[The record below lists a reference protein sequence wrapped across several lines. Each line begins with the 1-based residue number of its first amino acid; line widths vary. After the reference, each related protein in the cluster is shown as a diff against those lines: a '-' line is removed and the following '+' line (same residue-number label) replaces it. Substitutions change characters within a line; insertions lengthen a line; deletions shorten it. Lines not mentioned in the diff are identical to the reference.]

1 MNFAIIG
8 ASGNVGRKIIEILEK
23 SKISFNDLYLVASKK
38 STGKKIKF
46 REKEI
51 EIENLDNYDFSKA
64 QITIFAAGSNIAKEW
79 APKAAEKT
87 IVIDNSS
94 FFRMKENIPLVVPE
108 VNPEAL
114 GKHENIIANPNC
126 STMQMVL
133 VLKPLHDEYKIKRV
147 IVSTYQAVS
156 GAGKEA
162 MDELFAQTKNFLD
175 KKDIVSKNFTKQI
188 AFNLIPHIEVFDIDS
203 YTKEGLKT
211 PKKTKKS
218 LDEKNF
224 VSKNFTKQI
233 AFNLIPHIDV
243 FDKDGYTKEELKMT
257 NETKKILD
265 EKIEVTATCVRVPVR
280 TGHSESINI
289 EFEKSYDLENI
300 VKILEN
306 APGCKVFDDRKDG
319 GYITPLEAENNYT
332 TFISR
337 IRKDNTN
344 PKAINIWV
352 VSDNLLKGAA
362 LNTVQIAEHLMKKL

>member
-8 ASGNVGRKIIEILEK
+8 ASGNVGRKTIEILEK
-23 SKISFNDLYLVASKK
+23 SKISFKDLYLVASKK
-38 STGKKIKF
+38 SAGKKIKF

-51 EIENLDNYDFSKA
+51 EIENLENYDFSKA
-64 QITIFAAGSNIAKEW
+64 QITIFAAGSDIAKEW
-79 APKAAEKT
+79 APKAAKKT

-94 FFRMKENIPLVVPE
+94 FFRMQKNIPLVVPE

-114 GKHENIIANPNC
+114 DKHENIIANPNC

-133 VLKPLHDEYKIKRV
+133 ALKPLHDEYKIKRV

-162 MDELFAQTKNFLD
+162 MDELFDQTKNFLD
-175 KKDIVSKNFTKQI
+175 KKNI
-188 AFNLIPHIEVFDIDS
+188 
-203 YTKEGLKT
+203 
-211 PKKTKKS
+211 
-218 LDEKNF
+218 

-280 TGHSESINI
+280 TGHSESMNI
-289 EFEKSYDLENI
+289 EFEKAYDLENI
-300 VKILEN
+300 IKILDN
-306 APGCKVFDDRKDG
+306 APGCKVVDGRKDG
-319 GYITPLEAENNYT
+319 EYITPLEAENDYT
-332 TFISR
+332 TYISR

-362 LNTVQIAEHLMKKL
+362 LNTVQIAECLMKKL